1 MKILYLDCASG
12 VSGDMLL
19 GALVDLGLDLK
30 LLKSRLALMPLRGY
44 SVSARDV
51 TRSWFGS
58 RKVDVKV
65 TGTHRQGH
73 RGLKEIK
80 SIVDRSRLSPAIKE
94 TSMRIFRRII
104 EVEARI
110 HRIPAQKVH
119 LHEVG
124 AVDAIVDVV
133 GAVIG
138 FDELVGLGAKAGRIV
153 CSALNVGS
161 GTVRMEHGLLPVPA
175 PATVAL
181 LKGVPIYSAGPKG
194 EMVTPTGA
202 AIVTTLASSFG
213 PPPAMVVDRVGY
225 GAGSR
230 EYDGHPNV
238 LRALL
243 GHEWPGLESAEGDV
257 MVVECTIDDMNPQAY
272 GYLMERLF
280 AAGAREVFYT
290 PVQMKKNRPGV
301 LVTVICPVAL
311 VNDMA
316 QVVFEETTTIGLRYR
331 PSSRLELARDTAV
344 VATPFGKVR
353 LKISTLG
360 GRVTQVQPEY
370 EDCRKLA
377 SRRKVPLKAV
387 QAAAL
392 AAWNAAPSQAVLDGR
407 PGR

>member
-1 MKILYLDCASG
+1 
-12 VSGDMLL
+12 
-19 GALVDLGLDLK
+19 
-30 LLKSRLALMPLRGY
+30 
-44 SVSARDV
+44 
-51 TRSWFGS
+51 
-58 RKVDVKV
+58 
-65 TGTHRQGH
+65 
-73 RGLKEIK
+73 
-80 SIVDRSRLSPAIKE
+80 
-94 TSMRIFRRII
+94 
-104 EVEARI
+104 
-110 HRIPAQKVH
+110 
-119 LHEVG
+119 
-124 AVDAIVDVV
+124 
-133 GAVIG
+133 
-138 FDELVGLGAKAGRIV
+138 
-153 CSALNVGS
+153 
-161 GTVRMEHGLLPVPA
+161 
-175 PATVAL
+175 
-181 LKGVPIYSAGPKG
+181 
-194 EMVTPTGA
+194 MVTPTGA

-243 GHEWPGLESAEGDV
+243 GDDWPGLEAAEGDV

-311 VNDMA
+311 LNDLA
-316 QVVFEETTTIGLRYR
+316 QVIFEETTTIGLRYR

-344 VATPFGKVR
+344 VATRYGKVR
-353 LKISTLG
+353 LKISTMS

-392 AAWNAAPSQAVLDGR
+392 TAWSAAPSQAVLDGR